1 MKRLSV
7 IVSVLLLVLMP
18 VCLFAGG
25 GSQAKPSGAAGAG
38 QTLKVAAFLG
48 GYGRAYWD
56 DMVAQF
62 QASHPGV
69 KVELTIDPEIGNIL
83 AAQTAAGDYPDFIYL
98 SQGDGSGLIPALIKN
113 KELLEITDVF
123 NGPAPDRSGTLKD
136 LIIPGVLETTWMAP
150 YKDGKIYLAPFNAAP
165 TGMVYNKNLFETKGW
180 KLPATWD
187 EFYAL
192 DSELQKTANYVT
204 IDGKQVKRSL
214 YTYQGLYAG
223 YNELVLWPAIA
234 SAGGMQAIYDIQSYK
249 QGSFSTPAVRSVIEA
264 LAKLATGNYLMEGTV
279 ALNHTQ
285 SQTDMMLGKALFI
298 PNGTWMEGEMAES
311 PREAG
316 FSFGM
321 IAPPVVRAGQDRY
334 VNSSLEQLS
343 IPKGAKN
350 IALAKEFLRS
360 IYTKASVISFA
371 KNANSTIAVKDARDI
386 AGSYLSPG
394 TNGMFSVYDTGKFM
408 LFSFDTPPSNSK
420 VDVYTLVFDELAQL
434 VTGKITSTEYIN
446 RVEAAMAQV
455 REDIAKSQ

>member
-7 IVSVLLLVLMP
+7 IVSVLLLALMP
-18 VCLFAGG
+18 AGLFAGG
-25 GSQAKPSGAAGAG
+25 GSQSKSGAGAG
-38 QTLKVAAFLG
+38 QTLKIAAFLG

-56 DMVAQF
+56 DMAAQF
-62 QASHPGV
+62 QAAHPGV

-98 SQGDGSGLIPALIKN
+98 SQGEASGVILSLIKN

-123 NGPAPDRSGTLKD
+123 NGPAPDRPGTLKD
-136 LIIPGVLETTWMAP
+136 AIIPGVLETTWMAP

-180 KLPATWD
+180 KLPNTWD

-192 DSELQKTANYVT
+192 DSELQKTANYAA

-214 YTYQGLYAG
+214 YTYQGIYAS
-223 YNELVLWPAIA
+223 YNELLLWPAIA

-264 LAKLATGNYLMEGTV
+264 LAKLSTGNYLMEGTV

-285 SQTDMMLGKALFI
+285 SQTDMMRGKALFI
-298 PNGTWMEGEMAES
+298 PNGTWMEGEMADS

-321 IAPPVVRAGQDRY
+321 AAPPVARAGQERY

-343 IPKGAKN
+343 IPKAAKN
-350 IALAKEFLRS
+350 IELAKEFLRS

-371 KNANSTIAVKDARDI
+371 KNANSTIAVKDARDV

-408 LFSFDTPPSNSK
+408 LFAFETPPSTTK
-420 VDVYTLVFDELAQL
+420 VDVRTVVFEDNMGLL
-434 VTGKITSTEYIN
+434 VTGKITPAEYIN

-455 REDIAKSQ
+455 REDIAKSGQ